1 MISNMYSDPRENRT
15 MCEDDYHPRRQGLTP
30 DHSGYAPDIK
40 IKDTLGTSMDFQMK
54 ERKRRTVS
62 DQIEF
67 NMQRIEM
74 LHKELSELK
83 QMLKPYTVDHAERE
97 QTMPKD
103 GTGEVNSEMM
113 YTLLRETAMINDLIL
128 YVTELKKDLQV

>member
-1 MISNMYSDPRENRT
+1 MNQNFTGINEQQYWNNQMR
-15 MCEDDYHPRRQGLTP
+15 G
-30 DHSGYAPDIK
+30 DHGGVTF
-40 IKDTLGTSMDFQMK
+40 KDAAMDFQMK

-83 QMLKPYTVDHAERE
+83 QMLKPYTVDRAECE
-97 QTMPKD
+97 QNIMKD

-113 YTLLRETAMINDLIL
+113 YTLLRETAMINDLIA
-128 YVTELKKDLQV
+128 YVAELKRDLQV

>member
-1 MISNMYSDPRENRT
+1 MNQNFTGINEQQYWNNQMR
-15 MCEDDYHPRRQGLTP
+15 G
-30 DHSGYAPDIK
+30 DHGGIP
-40 IKDTLGTSMDFQMK
+40 TTNMDFQMK

-67 NMQRIEM
+67 NMERIGM

-97 QTMPKD
+97 EVLKTD

-113 YTLLRETAMINDLIL
+113 YTLLRETAMINELIQ
-128 YVTELKKDLQV
+128 YVNELKRDLQV

>member
-1 MISNMYSDPRENRT
+1 MNETWGEQAVSR
-15 MCEDDYHPRRQGLTP
+15 GWAP
-30 DHSGYAPDIK
+30 DHSGYAENVK
-40 IKDTLGTSMDFQMK
+40 FKDTAMDFQVK

-83 QMLKPYTVDHAERE
+83 VMLKPYTVDHAERE
-97 QTMPKD
+97 EVLKTD

-128 YVTELKKDLQV
+128 YVSELKRDLQV